1 MSPFLITMARSG
13 SQTSSQTLSIN
24 SDNLSSSEEGGVR
37 EGGEEGSGEGKLC
50 RT

>member
-1 MSPFLITMARSG
+1 MPSRPCSNSG
-13 SQTSSQTLSIN
+13 SQSHSQALPIN